1 MTNSIGAYTQLQNM
15 LHEWQVTRQ
24 TVALVPTMGAIHAG
38 HLQLVAEAK
47 KNASK
52 IVVSIFVNPTQFGP
66 NEDFANYPRTLE
78 RDIQLLAQAGVDLV
92 WSPSVIEMYPEGF
105 ATSIHVAGLSEA
117 LCGAFRPGHFDGV
130 ATVVAKL
137 FMQIRPDIALFGEKD
152 YQQLMLIKRLV
163 KDLNM
168 NIEVLGVPTLRER
181 DGLALSSR
189 NQYLDA
195 DERKIA
201 PKLYAILQQTSNHI
215 RSGADV
221 KDMLGLA
228 EKEII
233 AAGFTKIDYIE
244 LREEESLMPV
254 VNFSEETARLLS
266 AVWLGKTRL
275 IDNVRVAIG
284 K

>member
-105 ATSIHVAGLSEA
+105 ATSIHVAGLREA

-244 LREEESLMPV
+244 LRAEESLMPV
-254 VNFSEETARLLS
+254 VNFSEKTARLLS

>member
-92 WSPSVIEMYPEGF
+92 WSPSVGEMYPEGF
-105 ATSIHVAGLSEA
+105 ATSIHVAGLREA

-244 LREEESLMPV
+244 LRAEESLIPI
-254 VNFSEETARLLS
+254 VNFSEETARLLT

>member
-1 MTNSIGAYTQLQNM
+1 
-15 LHEWQVTRQ
+15 
-24 TVALVPTMGAIHAG
+24 
-38 HLQLVAEAK
+38 
-47 KNASK
+47 
-52 IVVSIFVNPTQFGP
+52 
-66 NEDFANYPRTLE
+66 
-78 RDIQLLAQAGVDLV
+78 
-92 WSPSVIEMYPEGF
+92 
-105 ATSIHVAGLSEA
+105 
-117 LCGAFRPGHFDGV
+117 
-130 ATVVAKL
+130 
-137 FMQIRPDIALFGEKD
+137 
-152 YQQLMLIKRLV
+152 
-163 KDLNM
+163 M

>member
-1 MTNSIGAYTQLQNM
+1 MTDSIGAYAQLQNM

-38 HLQLVAEAK
+38 HLQLVAHAK
-47 KNASK
+47 KHASK
-52 IVVSIFVNPTQFGP
+52 VVVSIFVNPTQFGP
-66 NEDFANYPRTLE
+66 NEDFASYPRSLE
-78 RDIQLLAQAGVDLV
+78 RDIQLLAEAGVDLV
-92 WSPSVIEMYPEGF
+92 WSPSVSEMYPEGF
-105 ATSIHVAGLSEA
+105 ATSLHIAGISEP

-137 FMQIRPDIALFGEKD
+137 FLQIRPDIALFGEKD
-152 YQQLMLIKRLV
+152 YQQLCLIRRLV

-168 NIEVLGVPTLRER
+168 NVEVLGVPTVRER

-189 NQYLDA
+189 NQYLSEK
-195 DERKIA
+195 ERKIA
-201 PKLYAILQQTSNHI
+201 PKLYAILQQTANHI
-215 RSGADV
+215 RSGAEV

-244 LREEESLMPV
+244 LRAEESLMPI
-254 VNFSEETARLLS
+254 VNFSEETARLLT

>member
-1 MTNSIGAYTQLQNM
+1 MTDSIGAYAQLQNM

-38 HLQLVAEAK
+38 HLQLVAHAK
-47 KNASK
+47 KHASK
-52 IVVSIFVNPTQFGP
+52 VVVSIFVNPTQFGP
-66 NEDFANYPRTLE
+66 NEDFASYPRSLE
-78 RDIQLLAQAGVDLV
+78 RDIQLLAEAGVDLV
-92 WSPSVIEMYPEGF
+92 WSPSVSEMYPEGF
-105 ATSIHVAGLSEA
+105 ATSLHIAGISES

-137 FMQIRPDIALFGEKD
+137 FLQIRPDIALFGEKD
-152 YQQLMLIKRLV
+152 YQQLCLIRRLV

-168 NIEVLGVPTLRER
+168 NVEVLGVPTVRER

-189 NQYLDA
+189 NQYLSEK
-195 DERKIA
+195 ERKIA
-201 PKLYAILQQTSNHI
+201 PKLYAILQQTANHI
-215 RSGADV
+215 RSGAEV

-244 LREEESLMPV
+244 LRAEESLMPI
-254 VNFSEETARLLS
+254 VNFSEETARLLT

>member
-92 WSPSVIEMYPEGF
+92 WSPSVGEMYPEGF
-105 ATSIHVAGLSEA
+105 ATSIHVAGLREA

-254 VNFSEETARLLS
+254 VNFSEETARLLT

>member
-1 MTNSIGAYTQLQNM
+1 MTDSIGAYTQLQNM

-66 NEDFANYPRTLE
+66 NEDFASYPRTLE
-78 RDIQLLAQAGVDLV
+78 RDIQLLAEAGVDLV
-92 WSPSVIEMYPEGF
+92 WSPSVSEMYPEGF
-105 ATSIHVAGLSEA
+105 ATSLHVTGISEP

-137 FMQIRPDIALFGEKD
+137 FLQIRPDIALFGEKD
-152 YQQLMLIKRLV
+152 YQQLCLIRRLV

-168 NIEVLGVPTLRER
+168 NVEVLGVPTVRER

-189 NQYLDA
+189 NQYLSEK
-195 DERKIA
+195 ERKIA
-201 PKLYAILQQTSNHI
+201 PKLYAILQQTASHI
-215 RSGADV
+215 RSGAEV

-228 EKEII
+228 NKEIL
-233 AAGFTKIDYIE
+233 AAGFSDIDYIE
-244 LREEESLMPV
+244 LRAEDSLALYKSATKESL
-254 VNFSEETARLLS
+254 RLLV
-266 AVWLGKTRL
+266 AAWLGKTRL
-275 IDNVRVAIG
+275 IDNVRVAGG

>member
-52 IVVSIFVNPTQFGP
+52 IVVSIFVNPAQFGP

-92 WSPSVIEMYPEGF
+92 WSPSVGEMYPEGF
-105 ATSIHVAGLSEA
+105 ATSIHVAGLREA

>member
-92 WSPSVIEMYPEGF
+92 WSPSAIEMYPEGF

>member
-1 MTNSIGAYTQLQNM
+1 MTDSIGAYTQLQNM

-47 KNASK
+47 KHASK

-66 NEDFANYPRTLE
+66 NEDFANYPRQLE
-78 RDIQLLAQAGVDLV
+78 RDIQLLAEAGVDLV
-92 WSPSVIEMYPEGF
+92 WSPSVGEMYPEGF
-105 ATSIHVAGLSEA
+105 ATSIHVAGISEI
-117 LCGAFRPGHFDGV
+117 LCGAFRPTHFDGV

-137 FMQIRPDIALFGEKD
+137 FMQIRPDVALFGEKD
-152 YQQLMLIKRLV
+152 YQQLCLIKRLV
-163 KDLNM
+163 SDLNI
-168 NIEVLGVPTLRER
+168 NINVLGVPTLRER

-189 NQYLDA
+189 NQYLGA

-201 PKLYAILQQTSNHI
+201 PKLYAILQQTANHI

-221 KDMLGLA
+221 NDMLGLA
-228 EKEII
+228 KKEII

-244 LREEESLMPV
+244 LREEEILAPMA
-254 VNFSEETARLLS
+254 NFSFTAARLLA

-275 IDNVRVAIG
+275 IDNVRVTGG

>member
-52 IVVSIFVNPTQFGP
+52 IVVSIFVNPAQFGP

-105 ATSIHVAGLSEA
+105 ATSIHVAGLREA

>member
-92 WSPSVIEMYPEGF
+92 WSPSVGEMYPEGF
-105 ATSIHVAGLSEA
+105 ATSIHVAGLREA

>member
-52 IVVSIFVNPTQFGP
+52 IVVSIFVNPAQFGP

-92 WSPSVIEMYPEGF
+92 WSPSVGEMYPEGF
-105 ATSIHVAGLSEA
+105 ATSIHVAGLREA

-254 VNFSEETARLLS
+254 VNFSEETARLLT

>member
-92 WSPSVIEMYPEGF
+92 WSPSAIEMYPEGF
-105 ATSIHVAGLSEA
+105 ATSIHVAGLREA

-195 DERKIA
+195 DERKSA

>member
-92 WSPSVIEMYPEGF
+92 WSPSAIEMYPEGF
-105 ATSIHVAGLSEA
+105 ATSIHVAGLREA

-244 LREEESLMPV
+244 LRAEESLIPI
-254 VNFSEETARLLS
+254 VNFSEETARLLT

>member
-1 MTNSIGAYTQLQNM
+1 M
-15 LHEWQVTRQ
+15 
-24 TVALVPTMGAIHAG
+24 
-38 HLQLVAEAK
+38 
-47 KNASK
+47 
-52 IVVSIFVNPTQFGP
+52 
-66 NEDFANYPRTLE
+66 

-92 WSPSVIEMYPEGF
+92 WSPSVGEMYPEGF
-105 ATSIHVAGLSEA
+105 ATSIHVAGLREA

>member
-92 WSPSVIEMYPEGF
+92 WSPSAIEMYPEGF

-254 VNFSEETARLLS
+254 VNFSEETARLLT

>member
-92 WSPSVIEMYPEGF
+92 WSPSAIEMYPEGF
-105 ATSIHVAGLSEA
+105 ATSIHVAGLREA

-254 VNFSEETARLLS
+254 VNFSEETARLLT

>member
-52 IVVSIFVNPTQFGP
+52 IVVSIFVNPAQFGP

-92 WSPSVIEMYPEGF
+92 WSPSVGEMYPEGF

-117 LCGAFRPGHFDGV
+117 LCGDFRPGHFDGV

>member
-92 WSPSVIEMYPEGF
+92 WSPSAIEMYPEGF

-254 VNFSEETARLLS
+254 VNFSKETARLLS

-275 IDNVRVAIG
+275 IDNLRVAIG

>member
-92 WSPSVIEMYPEGF
+92 WSPSAIEMYPEGF

-254 VNFSEETARLLS
+254 VNFSEETARLLT

-275 IDNVRVAIG
+275 IDNVRVVIG

>member
-92 WSPSVIEMYPEGF
+92 WSPSAIEMYPEGF
-105 ATSIHVAGLSEA
+105 ATSIHVAGLREA

>member
-92 WSPSVIEMYPEGF
+92 WSPSAIEMYPEGF

-244 LREEESLMPV
+244 LRAEESLIPI

>member
-92 WSPSVIEMYPEGF
+92 WSPSVGEMYPEGF
-105 ATSIHVAGLSEA
+105 ATSIHVAGLREA

-254 VNFSEETARLLS
+254 VNFSEKTARLLS

>member
-92 WSPSVIEMYPEGF
+92 WSPSAIEMYPEGF

-244 LREEESLMPV
+244 LRAEESLIPI
-254 VNFSEETARLLS
+254 VNFSEETARLLT

>member
-52 IVVSIFVNPTQFGP
+52 IVVSIFVNPAQFGP

-92 WSPSVIEMYPEGF
+92 WSPSAIEMYPEGF
-105 ATSIHVAGLSEA
+105 ATSIHVAGLREA